1 MQAGGVAPLA
11 TVTLPSVVDA
21 VEVCLGSSSVILG
34 ARPVDLAGGRQGL
47 YAVSGAVL
55 TTTGSV
61 CSVVKK

>member
-11 TVTLPSVVDA
+11 TVSLPSVVDA
-21 VEVCLGSSSVILG
+21 VEVCLGSSSMIRG
-34 ARPVDLAGGRQGL
+34 ARPKDLAGGRQGL
-47 YAVSGAVL
+47 YAVSGAIL

>member
-1 MQAGGVAPLA
+1 MWHGAGRLYFLA
-11 TVTLPSVVDA
+11 VVGAQLSDG
-21 VEVCLGSSSVILG
+21 LGSRSVIRG
-34 ARPVDLAGGRQGL
+34 ARPKDLVGGRQGW

>member
-1 MQAGGVAPLA
+1 MWHGAGRLYFL
-11 TVTLPSVVDA
+11 TVVGAQLSDG
-21 VEVCLGSSSVILG
+21 LGSRSVILG
-34 ARPVDLAGGRQGL
+34 ARPKDLVGGRQGW